1 MRGGYP
7 PNASD
12 YEKNIVRSEFNAKNA
27 PMATPDLVTFSASGV
42 HPVYA
47 YYFHPQHGEGYNP
60 LWYDPQL
67 GGTPP
72 IHKRDYVAIFRQN
85 VSRSH
90 LRSPDIQGIPRG
102 YILWPHLGSVGEK
115 FLPRCPTGTFLPSLA
130 PWGQFFCPVVPQA
143 LLGRFFLQS
152 VGLDSTCRGSAPHK
166 PRV

>member
-1 MRGGYP
+1 MQKNPRKIRWVGG
-7 PNASD
+7 
-12 YEKNIVRSEFNAKNA
+12 
-27 PMATPDLVTFSASGV
+27 SGV

-102 YILWPHLGSVGEK
+102 
-115 FLPRCPTGTFLPSLA
+115 
-130 PWGQFFCPVVPQA
+130 
-143 LLGRFFLQS
+143 
-152 VGLDSTCRGSAPHK
+152 
-166 PRV
+166 

>member
-1 MRGGYP
+1 MLFHCLFFGGDP
-7 PNASD
+7 PLELLHRCWKLQKKLKNGPVAS
-12 YEKNIVRSEFNAKNA
+12 
-27 PMATPDLVTFSASGV
+27 PDLVTFSASGV

-102 YILWPHLGSVGEK
+102 
-115 FLPRCPTGTFLPSLA
+115 
-130 PWGQFFCPVVPQA
+130 
-143 LLGRFFLQS
+143 
-152 VGLDSTCRGSAPHK
+152 
-166 PRV
+166 